1 MTHPAPL
8 GASSSFDRVFD
19 RHHRQLYGFL
29 VRMTG
34 RAELAEEL
42 LQETFVRYARHR
54 DRLPEDA
61 NLRAW
66 LFTVARNLY
75 RSHRRWAW
83 VDGQRLAELASR
95 AIGWDG
101 GPTPAQVLAA
111 TDTQRI
117 VEETLS
123 AMPETLREVAV
134 LVWIEGL
141 QPGEVAP
148 ILGLEPEAVRQRLAR
163 ARKQVDEALTRGGGA

>member
-1 MTHPAPL
+1 MTPHPAARPDP
-8 GASSSFDRVFD
+8 FDRVFD
-19 RHHRQLYGFL
+19 EHHRPLYGFL

-34 RAELAEEL
+34 RGELAEEL

-54 DRLPEDA
+54 ERLPADV

-95 AIGWDG
+95 AVGWDA

-111 TDTQRI
+111 TDTQRV
-117 VEETLS
+117 VESALA

-134 LVWIEGL
+134 LVWVEGL
-141 QPGEVAP
+141 APGEVAP
-148 ILGLEPEAVRQRLAR
+148 ILGLEPDAVRQRLAR
-163 ARKQVDEALTRGGGA
+163 ARKVVDEALAKGGGA